1 MSDKEIL
8 EVLIEM
14 RADYE
19 SALCF
24 DGESSLFT
32 HHLIA
37 RSVQHGFCNW
47 LKKSISVINGLEV
60 LSELGKDSE
69 KSPTQD
75 RINFFYATTSNF
87 SDADNIKKFVLLPRA
102 KNINRTIERVEKR
115 ILGNISVKMPQQ
127 I

>member
-8 EVLIEM
+8 EVLKEM

-24 DGESSLFT
+24 DSESATFT
-32 HHLIA
+32 YHLIVKN
-37 RSVQHGFCNW
+37 VQHGFCHW
-47 LKKSISVINGLEV
+47 LKKSLSVINGLEV

-69 KSPTQD
+69 KSPTQE

-102 KNINRTIERVEKR
+102 KNINRTIERIEKR
-115 ILGNISVKMPQQ
+115 ILENISVTMPQQ